1 MKSRFSLFARSCL
14 VALLLVLMT
23 AGHTLK
29 AQEVITLSFTTYVPD
44 IPFMQNTK
52 DWLDA
57 VEKRSG
63 GRHQD

>member
-23 AGHTLK
+23 AGHTLR
-29 AQEVITLSFTTYVPD
+29 AQDVITLSFSTYVPD

-52 DWLDA
+52 GL
-57 VEKRSG
+57 VGCSRKKER
-63 GRHQD
+63 RPHQD